1 MSVIG
6 MLQQLRS
13 GRALALWPSAIT
25 SHQDVTYFTDAAPPF
40 LLRGSGMGTAAKQRF
55 VARIGILAL
64 ILGSCFASRAWA
76 QQQKVSKPL
85 AGYTAILVEPFTVEN
100 SQLTKDF
107 PAGEEANLQ
116 LSAIV
121 RLRASGIFETVIDGS
136 QKAPEPPPSS
146 DPSVKS
152 GPRKVILSVTVIGFG
167 KGSSG
172 ARFMTWPLPVGVSKA
187 KAHFV
192 FRDAANNQDVFSFE
206 KEAKFQATAS
216 GGIATK
222 EEQMSHIKGGLVDA
236 LVKEIQHNR

>member
-1 MSVIG
+1 MEGAMKHISVSI
-6 MLQQLRS
+6 
-13 GRALALWPSAIT
+13 
-25 SHQDVTYFTDAAPPF
+25 
-40 LLRGSGMGTAAKQRF
+40 
-55 VARIGILAL
+55 L
-64 ILGSCFASRAWA
+64 ILCTCLAPGAWA
-76 QQQKVSKPL
+76 QQQKTNKPL
-85 AGYTAILVEPFTVEN
+85 AGYTAILVEPFTFEK

-136 QKAPEPPPSS
+136 QKSSEQPPSS
-146 DPSVKS
+146 EPSAKG
-152 GPRKVILSVTVIGFG
+152 GPREVILSVTIIGFD

-187 KAHFV
+187 KAGFA
-192 FRDAANNQDVFSFE
+192 FRDAASNQEVFRFE
-206 KEAKFQATAS
+206 KEAKFQATVS

-236 LVKEIQHNR
+236 LIKEIKRNR